1 MGISPTDL
9 SNSFVKS
16 GRRLIT
22 QLSSDALLNKSTEK
36 KAECTVDL
44 WDPTTGPQEPSED
57 CANLESDTKG

>member
-9 SNSFVKS
+9 SNDFIKS

-22 QLSSDALLNKSTEK
+22 QLSSDALLDKNKK
-36 KAECTVDL
+36 QKPECSVDL

-57 CANLESDTKG
+57 CAN